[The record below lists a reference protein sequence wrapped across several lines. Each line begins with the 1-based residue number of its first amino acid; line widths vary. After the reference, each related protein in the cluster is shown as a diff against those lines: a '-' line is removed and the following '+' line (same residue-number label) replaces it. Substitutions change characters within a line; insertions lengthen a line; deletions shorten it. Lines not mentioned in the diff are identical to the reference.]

1 MKKFIPDFDKIVENV
16 EKMTYQ
22 PKADT
27 SDDDFAFFI
36 DNEFDEDVYDE
47 SP

>member
-1 MKKFIPDFDKIVENV
+1 MKRFVPDFDRIVANV

-27 SDDDFAFFI
+27 SDDDFDFFI
-36 DNEFDEDVYDE
+36 DDEFVDEDE
-47 SP
+47 